1 VITYDSDSN
10 LLKERT
16 NLIYDKNNDRLGV
29 NQTTPQHTLDI
40 TGDLNLT
47 GDIRSNGTVWN
58 PTPVITANQ
67 IAYGTGS
74 GITSENNFIWDS
86 TNDRL
91 GVN

>member
-1 VITYDSDSN
+1 M
-10 LLKERT
+10 
-16 NLIYDKNNDRLGV
+16 
-29 NQTTPQHTLDI
+29 DI
-40 TGDLNLT
+40 TGDFNLT

-67 IAYGTGS
+67 IAYGTGT

-91 GVN
+91 GVNQTTPTEALDVVGNIKLSGEV